1 MNSQIRTMALS
12 VLNRKPITDI
22 FARENYKECIVDY
35 LINLSTLEQLYVEI
49 SDIAYSQKQY
59 LIKLLTLVDRYTK
72 LGDSFL
78 SDDKV
83 EVFLLTLQNNCRDYL
98 NNNLEK
104 HFYNLRKQHHT
115 KLAFSQKNELEE
127 YQPSSRLADLK
138 ELAYSNMKRVNYSDV
153 G

>member
-12 VLNRKPITDI
+12 VLNKKSITNI
-22 FARENYKECIVDY
+22 FTRENYKECIVDY
-35 LINLSTLEQLYVEI
+35 LINLATIEQIYVETN
-49 SDIAYSQKQY
+49 DTAYKQKQY
-59 LIKLLTLVDRYTK
+59 LLKLLTLADRFNK
-72 LGDSFL
+72 LGDDFI

-83 EVFLLTLQNNCRDYL
+83 EVFLTTLQNNCREYL

-104 HFYNLRKQHHT
+104 HFYNLRKNHHT
-115 KLAFSQKNELEE
+115 KLAFSHKNELEE

-138 ELAYSNMKRVNYSDV
+138 ELAYSNMKRVNYTDM

>member
-12 VLNRKPITDI
+12 VLNRKSTTDI
-22 FARENYKECIVDY
+22 FTRENYKECIVDY
-35 LINLSTLEQLYVEI
+35 LINLSTLEQVYVET

-59 LIKLLTLVDRYTK
+59 LIKLITLVDRYTK

-78 SDDKV
+78 SDDNV